1 MLNHTSPAAMQ
12 ALQQA
17 YGQPHQLAQGEI
29 AAILNSPDV
38 KAGDPKAFQSFA
50 IRVDLLVGMLSSLE
64 GPNGIEL
71 MSTGH
76 MDRLLS
82 KLPRHL
88 RDSFIEHLQKC
99 YCHLRGVPIQPFTNV
114 QSLLLIRANNTHLI
128 VAREP
133 VRLSPK
139 GGSAAVN
146 TELGLALQG
155 PDGLMSHQVPTN
167 CYFTYC
173 KPAPDDVHQHVERSW
188 QLDVL
193 PVRSEKVATRL
204 RQDQEAVNLLEER
217 TVCVKDGETLRYA
230 MPLLRI
236 KNTPLLKAPIDAVM
250 PSW

>member
-1 MLNHTSPAAMQ
+1 MILSEAAHHLGLAREHETM
-12 ALQQA
+12 ALRTIRQDIVHIKGA
-17 YGQPHQLAQGEI
+17 AVSFHIASLGQPGKEQ
-29 AAILNSPDV
+29 V
-38 KAGDPKAFQSFA
+38 
-50 IRVDLLVGMLSSLE
+50 
-64 GPNGIEL
+64 
-71 MSTGH
+71 STGAFSANCLALAEQSYPMH
-76 MDRLLS
+76 A
-82 KLPRHL
+82 
-88 RDSFIEHLQKC
+88 LQKC